1 MFYESRNFV
10 KRSKREKNISL
21 RKLADLTGISSSQ
34 LSKIERQESEPTIST
49 LVRIAL
55 ALKIDIQKLY
65 KIKY

>member
-1 MFYESRNFV
+1 MRVEILLREV
-10 KRSKREKNISL
+10 REEKNISL
-21 RKLADLTGISSSQ
+21 RRLAEITGISASQ

>member
-1 MFYESRNFV
+1 MRVEILLREV
-10 KRSKREKNISL
+10 REEKNISL

>member
-1 MFYESRNFV
+1 MRVEILLREV
-10 KRSKREKNISL
+10 REEKNISL
-21 RKLADLTGISSSQ
+21 RRLAELTGISASQ